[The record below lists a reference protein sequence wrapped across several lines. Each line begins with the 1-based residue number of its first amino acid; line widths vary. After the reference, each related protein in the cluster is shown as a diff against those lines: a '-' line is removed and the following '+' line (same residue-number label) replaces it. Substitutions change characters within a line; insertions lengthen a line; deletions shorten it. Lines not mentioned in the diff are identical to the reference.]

1 MCLEGGKLCICFA
14 ITTSLYYLLAGYAPP
29 QPLRLLD
36 TEWCSVEL
44 VVGQTHD
51 HSLQAYQ
58 QSPMSSCYHAIL
70 HWYGT
75 DGSHAKLDLRKLI
88 RKAAKDVSEI
98 KVRQLSTIGLF
109 SFDRI

>member
-1 MCLEGGKLCICFA
+1 MTTCKL
-14 ITTSLYYLLAGYAPP
+14 LYYFLAGYAPP

-51 HSLQAYQ
+51 HSLQSMPQ
-58 QSPMSSCYHAIL
+58 TPVSSCYHTIL

-88 RKAAKDVSEI
+88 RKAAKDVSGVKYDSYMSNIVCPLLTE
-98 KVRQLSTIGLF
+98 F
-109 SFDRI
+109 NEFAAY